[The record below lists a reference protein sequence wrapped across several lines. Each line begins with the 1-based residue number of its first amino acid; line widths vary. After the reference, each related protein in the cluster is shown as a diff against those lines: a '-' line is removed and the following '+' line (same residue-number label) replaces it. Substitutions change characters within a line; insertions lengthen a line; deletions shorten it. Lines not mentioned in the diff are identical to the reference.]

1 MSFSLVEV
9 QAPDVS
15 NVAVSDETLSVE
27 LSDGRA
33 LTVPIGWYPR
43 LAHATEEE
51 RTSWI
56 LIDDG
61 QGIRWPRLDED
72 ISAQGLL
79 LGRAS
84 QESQTSLKRW
94 LDARS
99 GDSAAG

>member
-1 MSFSLVEV
+1 MYG
-9 QAPDVS
+9 PKVS
-15 NVAVSDETLSVE
+15 SVAVSDETLSVE
-27 LSDGRA
+27 LSDGRV

-43 LAHATEEE
+43 LAHATDEE

-56 LIDDG
+56 LIDDR

-84 QESQTSLKRW
+84 QESQASLKRR
-94 LDARS
+94 LDARTR
-99 GDSAAG
+99 DSAAG

>member
-1 MSFSLVEV
+1 MSCSRVEV
-9 QAPDVS
+9 QAPHVS

-61 QGIRWPRLDED
+61 EGIRWPRLDED

-99 GDSAAG
+99 RDSAAG